1 MRHPLL
7 LAAAALA
14 LASPLAAQ
22 TPVYSLPGETGGTF
36 TYLTISEQAEYAD
49 SASLAGTER
58 FLDQATVTIYSNV
71 ARQAT
76 VTLSFYEAIV
86 DTNDYG
92 GPIGQPGV
100 TPGPLAGYRPAD
112 MPLWTSGP
120 MIFQFQDDGANNLN
134 LNQLVFADIHTL
146 VPDDLF
152 WSVKFENISNYSDG
166 GAFGPKLED
175 AASLAPTGASTD
187 PSRMFL
193 RSDLTEGEWTP
204 IWISTPAPPTSTLS
218 LQLTATQV
226 PEPSVIVLSATVAA
240 GCVLRRRRG

>member
-1 MRHPLL
+1 MRSPVLF
-7 LAAAALA
+7 AAAALA
-14 LASPLAAQ
+14 LAAPVVAQ

-36 TYLTISEQAEYAD
+36 TYLTISQEAEYAD

-58 FLDQATVTIYSNV
+58 YLDQATVTIYSNI

-76 VTLSFYEAIV
+76 VTLSFYQAIV
-86 DTNDYG
+86 DDNEYE

-112 MPLWTSGP
+112 TPLWTSGP
-120 MIFQFQDDGANNLN
+120 TVFQLEGDGPNNLN

-152 WSVKFENISNYSDG
+152 WSVKFENIGDYSDG

-175 AASLAPTGASTD
+175 AASLAPTGAATD
-187 PSRMFL
+187 PSRFYV
-193 RSDLTEGEWTP
+193 RGGLTEGEWIP
-204 IWISTPAPPTSTLS
+204 VWISTEAPPTSTLS
-218 LQLTATQV
+218 LQLTATQI
-226 PEPSVIVLSATVAA
+226 PEPSVAFLLVAGAGLSFF
-240 GCVLRRRRG
+240 RERK